1 MGASFLITLRE
12 GLEIAL
18 VIAIVTAY
26 LAKSGRV
33 SEMRSVFVGSAL
45 AAATCIVAGLLVH
58 AFTDG
63 LTGKS
68 EPATEGFLA
77 LASCAVLTWMI
88 FWMRRNSRSLGGE
101 LRAKVDAA
109 TTTQALTLLAFIA
122 VAREGF
128 ETVLFLLGAET
139 QSASGGQVVFGG
151 IIGLSVAA
159 VLGWLVHLGG
169 QRVNLGTFFR
179 YTGVLMILFAAGLA
193 GKAAH
198 EMSDLF
204 GFRSGSLID
213 PMWNLTSGPLATG
226 TFRDFIEGLFG
237 WSPNPERIRVFAYV
251 IYAIPVLWM
260 YLRSPAPVA
269 PAAAAR
275 PSAVT
280 ARV

>member
-18 VIAIVTAY
+18 VLAILTAY
-26 LAKSGRV
+26 LVKSQRGTELRA
-33 SEMRSVFVGSAL
+33 VFVGSLL
-45 AAATCIVAGLLVH
+45 AAAACIIAGVGVQTL
-58 AFTDG
+58 TDG
-63 LTGKS
+63 LQGKA
-68 EPATEGFLA
+68 EQATEGSLA

-109 TTTQALTLLAFIA
+109 TTTQALTLIAFIA

-139 QSASGGQVVFGG
+139 QSASGGEVVVGG
-151 IIGLSVAA
+151 LIGLAVAA
-159 VLGWLVHLGG
+159 VLGWLIYVGG
-169 QRVNLGTFFR
+169 RHVNLGTFFKV
-179 YTGVLMILFAAGLA
+179 TGALMILFAAGLA

-198 EMSDLF
+198 EFRELA
-204 GFRSGSLID
+204 GFESGWLINS
-213 PMWNLTSGPLATG
+213 MWTLTAGPAATG

-237 WSPNPERIRVFAYV
+237 WSPDPERIRVFAY
-251 IYAIPVLWM
+251 IGYAVPVLWL
-260 YLRSPAPVA
+260 YLKATRPSAPVV
-269 PAAAAR
+269 AAH

-280 ARV
+280 AGV